1 MLALRRTTFLL
12 RPPALLHSR
21 CAAASTASAPHASNS
36 LDFEDYRT
44 VFRHKTTWELVRG
57 LIILRVCSVNVF
69 VDNSL
74 AVSD

>member
-1 MLALRRTTFLL
+1 MLALRRTFLL
-12 RPPALLHSR
+12 PPALSHSR
-21 CAAASTASAPHASNS
+21 CAATASAPHVSS
-36 LDFEDYRT
+36 TLDFEDYKA

-57 LIILRVCSVNVF
+57 LMILRVCSVNVF